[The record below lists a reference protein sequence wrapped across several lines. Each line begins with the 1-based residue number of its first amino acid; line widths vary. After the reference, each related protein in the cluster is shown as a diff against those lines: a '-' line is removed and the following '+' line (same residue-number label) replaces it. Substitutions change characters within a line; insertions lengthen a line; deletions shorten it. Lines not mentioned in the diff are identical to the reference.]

1 MKRENKCESKSRSR
15 SRSKSSKR
23 KTQNSQL
30 QNCIEKKHKKQGN
43 DYQIANRESIS
54 HHSSPIRSQE
64 ELQKSD
70 ELNKQILCQC
80 RKSKEECKILDQ
92 FQCINLVANNQ
103 SQMQLEQQD
112 QDERCCISMSQPQQE
127 TGINSKETFNKQPSE
142 MITINDSSYEEDQNA
157 QKNENKGSSQL
168 ENRLFGDL
176 RETRWRDGIWKR
188 EQKIQSQ
195 PIKQSSQVIKQ
206 PKQSLECIDLTNDD
220 NILSFFGLNHHM
232 LLSSQEYDK
241 KELFEL
247 AEPYEYQCGNFMLSL
262 GIQNHYTAIVTL
274 PNLSQKKPVY
284 YLFMMFQFDP
294 KKNIY
299 CLVPEDDQTTLL
311 VSSNISS
318 LYYYCNSNVQQ
329 KKNNKT
335 IQIERTLIYKFPY
348 IYPSLIRK
356 YVISYQKTD
365 SQILYPINYNS
376 NATQQA
382 IEDYYWDDPGHL
394 ITGTSHPFLKILFL
408 KSKNNQIPS
417 FYFEFISNPLYEGQY
432 SLNVCLKQ
440 NGNQIVV
447 DRRFL
452 SPFSYG
458 VHPVKIEINRI
469 TNQIVMKQTGREE
482 HIITSK
488 NVKCFWEQVLP
499 RYVQLY
505 HPKKL
510 YYYFVDLINQD
521 RKISEKYKKW
531 NQLYQYMSKSNQQK
545 SNKSIDE
552 TVILNDK
559 QFFSYSIEE
568 KKNGNKINYQ

>member
-1 MKRENKCESKSRSR
+1 MKRENKCDSKSRSR

-23 KTQNSQL
+23 NTQNNQF
-30 QNCIEKKHKKQGN
+30 QNFIDKKLETKGTDQ
-43 DYQIANRESIS
+43 QIDNKESIS

-64 ELQKSD
+64 ELQESN
-70 ELNKQILCQC
+70 ELNK
-80 RKSKEECKILDQ
+80 KNKEEYKIVDQ
-92 FQCINLVANNQ
+92 IQCINLAATNQ
-103 SQMQLEQQD
+103 SQIQLEQQD
-112 QDERCCISMSQPQQE
+112 QDEKCFISMSQPQQE

-142 MITINDSSYEEDQNA
+142 MITINDSSLEVNQNA
-157 QKNENKGSSQL
+157 QKNENRGGSQL
-168 ENRLFGDL
+168 ENRLFGNFKKTQSRNSIL
-176 RETRWRDGIWKR
+176 RRK
-188 EQKIQSQ
+188 QKKFQSP
-195 PIKQSSQVIKQ
+195 PIKQSSQHVKQ

-220 NILSFFGLNHHM
+220 NILSFFGLNHPM
-232 LLSSQEYDK
+232 LLSSLEYDK

-299 CLVPEDDQTTLL
+299 CMVPEDDQTTLL

-318 LYYYCNSNVQQ
+318 LYYYCNSNIQQ

-335 IQIERTLIYKFPY
+335 TQIESNLKYKFPY

-356 YVISYQKTD
+356 YVVSYQQDD
-365 SQILYPINYNS
+365 SQILYQINYNS

-394 ITGTSHPFLKILFL
+394 ITGTSHPFLKILFF

-417 FYFEFISNPLYEGQY
+417 FYFKFISTPLYEGQY
-432 SLNVCLKQ
+432 SLKASLKQ

-458 VHPVKIEINRI
+458 VHPIKIEINRI
-469 TNQIVMKQTGREE
+469 TNQIVMKQTGTED
-482 HIITSK
+482 IITSK
-488 NVKCFWEQVLP
+488 NVKCFWDQVLP
-499 RYVQLY
+499 KYLQLY
-505 HPKKL
+505 NPKQL

-521 RKISEKYKKW
+521 RRISEKYKKW

-545 SNKSIDE
+545 SSKPNDE